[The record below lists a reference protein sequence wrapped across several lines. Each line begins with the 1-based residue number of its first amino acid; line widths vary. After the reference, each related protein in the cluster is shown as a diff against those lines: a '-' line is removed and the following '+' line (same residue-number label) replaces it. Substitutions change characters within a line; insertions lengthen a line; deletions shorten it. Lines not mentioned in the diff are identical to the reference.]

1 MREGATFYASRPLFF
16 ESYMEPER
24 LSLSETLSALPAEWP
39 EDPFPQIQA
48 RLKQTGE
55 KVVVLDDDPTGTQ
68 TVHGV
73 PVLTEWSMESL
84 RREFDNDLPAFYILT
99 NTRSMLLPEAQALN
113 TEIGRNLAA
122 AGHITDRPFTVVSRS
137 DSTLRGHFP
146 GEVGALAEALGG
158 GFDAWTLM
166 PFFLEGGRY
175 TIDNV
180 HYVAEGEDL
189 VPAGQTPFARDATFG
204 FRASRLPEWV
214 AEKTAGRIPASAV
227 GTISLDDIR
236 GGGPERVTEQLLA
249 MPAGSICA
257 VNAASMRDAAVFV
270 AGLLAAEEQGKRYLH
285 RTAASFVPVRA
296 GISPKPV
303 LTAGDLDLPR
313 SGGALFV
320 VGSYVPKTTA
330 QVEHLL
336 ASPGMAAA
344 EIRVTALLDP
354 VERDGEIAR
363 VAALTDDALGEGRD
377 VAIYTSRRLIAD
389 EDAARS
395 LAIGQQVSSALVAIV
410 RAIRQRPRYFVA
422 KGGITSSDL
431 AVKGLDVR
439 RAMVQ
444 GQILPGV
451 PVWQTGPESRFP
463 GLTYVVFPGNVGG
476 PTAVAD
482 VRRKLIL

>member
-1 MREGATFYASRPLFF
+1 MTPVRLPLQ
-16 ESYMEPER
+16 
-24 LSLSETLSALPAEWP
+24 ETLAALPPEWP
-39 EDPFPQIQA
+39 DDPFPQIQA
-48 RLKQTGE
+48 YLRRTGE

-73 PVLTEWSMESL
+73 PVLTEWSVASL

-99 NTRSMLLPEAQALN
+99 NSRSLLLPEAQAIN
-113 TEIGRNLAA
+113 TEIGRNLAE
-122 AGHITDRPFTVVSRS
+122 AGRATGRPFTVVSRS

-146 GEVGALAEALGG
+146 GEVEALAEALGG

-175 TIDNV
+175 TIENV
-180 HYVAEGEDL
+180 HYVAEGDEL
-189 VPAGQTPFARDATFG
+189 IPAGQTPFARDATFG
-204 FRASRLPEWV
+204 FQASVLPEWV
-214 AEKTAGRIPASAV
+214 EEKTGGRIPASVV
-227 GTISLDDIR
+227 GAISLDDLR
-236 GGGPERVTEQLLA
+236 HGGPERVTERLLA
-249 MPAGSICA
+249 LPAGSVCA
-257 VNAASMRDAAVFV
+257 VNSASMRDAAVFV
-270 AGLLAAEEQGKRYLH
+270 AGLLVAEERGKRYLH

-296 GISPKPV
+296 GIHHRPLLALDDLNLPA
-303 LTAGDLDLPR
+303 AG
-313 SGGALFV
+313 GGLFV

-336 ASPGMAAA
+336 SSPGIVAA
-344 EIRVTALLDP
+344 EIRVLALLDP
-354 VERDGEIAR
+354 AERDGEIAR
-363 VAALTDDALGEGRD
+363 IAALADEALGEGRD

-389 EDAARS
+389 DDAARS

-439 RAMVQ
+439 RAMVV

-463 GLTYVVFPGNVGG
+463 GLTYIVFPGNVGG
-476 PTAVAD
+476 PSAVAD
-482 VRRKLIL
+482 VRRKLTP